1 MIADPAENMAILCED
16 ALLPVAVG
24 SGCVATVVP
33 ISHGVCGGGED
44 ACGKSW
50 SALVPFVQALDGWSF
65 STVTLCRQKAA
76 VSSGLKTLQC
86 VKELTDIL

>member
-1 MIADPAENMAILCED
+1 MIADPAENIAILCED

-33 ISHGVCGGGED
+33 INQGVCGGGED

-65 STVTLCRQKAA
+65 STVTL
-76 VSSGLKTLQC
+76 
-86 VKELTDIL
+86 

>member
-1 MIADPAENMAILCED
+1 MIADPAENVAMVCED

-65 STVTLCRQKAA
+65 CTVTL
-76 VSSGLKTLQC
+76 
-86 VKELTDIL
+86 EDIRA